1 LEGAWTATPT
11 LWTNGYLTNLFT
23 YDWVQTKSPAG
34 ATQWIP
40 AEGAASQLVPDAHD
54 SAKRHAPIM
63 FTTDLALKFDPSYRK
78 ISKRFWEN
86 PEEFQLAYAKAWF
99 KLTHRDM
106 GPRTRYLGAEV
117 PSEQLIWQDPVPAV
131 DYDLVDIDDIAT
143 LKSEILDSGLTVSEL
158 VSTAWAS
165 ASTFRG
171 TDMRGGANG
180 ARIRLEPQKDW
191 AVNEPRNLAKVLTR
205 LERIQS
211 SFNKA
216 HKGGAQISLADLI
229 ILGGAAAIEQAA
241 KKAGQDVKVPFTPG
255 RTDASQTQTDVV
267 SFAVLEP
274 TADGFRNYFSEG
286 QRRSPAEMLVDKA
299 NLLTLDV
306 PEMTVL
312 IGGMRVLNT
321 NFEQSQNGV
330 LTERPGTLNNDFFVN
345 LLDMSTQWSKSSSS
359 EGLYEGKD
367 RTTGELKWSATP
379 VDLIFGS
386 NSELR
391 AVAEVY
397 ASDEAQVMF
406 VQDFVD
412 AWSKVMTLDR
422 YDVR

>member
-1 LEGAWTATPT
+1 
-11 LWTNGYLTNLFT
+11 
-23 YDWVQTKSPAG
+23 
-34 ATQWIP
+34 
-40 AEGAASQLVPDAHD
+40 
-54 SAKRHAPIM
+54 
-63 FTTDLALKFDPSYRK
+63 
-78 ISKRFWEN
+78 
-86 PEEFQLAYAKAWF
+86 
-99 KLTHRDM
+99 
-106 GPRTRYLGAEV
+106 
-117 PSEQLIWQDPVPAV
+117 LIWQDPVPAV